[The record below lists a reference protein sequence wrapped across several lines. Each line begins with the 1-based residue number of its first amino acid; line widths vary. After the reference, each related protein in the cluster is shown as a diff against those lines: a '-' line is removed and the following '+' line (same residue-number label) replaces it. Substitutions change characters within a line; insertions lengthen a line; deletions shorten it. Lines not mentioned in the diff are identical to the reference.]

1 MFGKLEKRKVNG
13 KLNTKKTNP
22 NLFVQVKYRCA
33 DAGRSEAG
41 VGALIHAMLCDK
53 IQIKK

>member
-1 MFGKLEKRKVNG
+1 MFGKLEKRKENG

-33 DAGRSEAG
+33 GAGRSEAG
-41 VGALIHAMLCDK
+41 VGGPHTCHVM
-53 IQIKK
+53 